1 MEAPA
6 ASPHRESPVFPPQ
19 GYHARMNAKRQTSTN
34 HARRRLLRLL
44 GLAGLSALA
53 RAAHAGNHAGA
64 SHGLPLVVVELFTS
78 QGCSACPPA
87 DALLREL
94 ARRPD
99 VLALTYNVD
108 YWDYLG
114 WRDTLG
120 SPDFTRRQR
129 RYAAWR
135 RDSRVYTPQMI
146 INGRHHVIGNRRE
159 EVMRLIARERQ
170 AGDCRR
176 VSMSLARRGD
186 LLLVRAGPQPDK
198 LDIHDAT
205 LWVITAIPEVTV
217 TIERGE
223 NRGRTLTYA
232 NVVRKI
238 VPAGMWHGRPLELP
252 LPAEELF
259 VDGASMCAALLQVED
274 HGPIIGAARL
284 DM

>member
-1 MEAPA
+1 MT
-6 ASPHRESPVFPPQ
+6 
-19 GYHARMNAKRQTSTN
+19 AKRHRHPAFRSS
-34 HARRRLLRLL
+34 RRRLLRLL
-44 GLAGLSALA
+44 GLAGLWGLGSGALA
-53 RAAHAGNHAGA
+53 APMPAEGGMRSAGNGHEKGHGA
-64 SHGLPLVVVELFTS
+64 LVVVELFTS

-146 INGRHHVIGNRRE
+146 INGRHHVIGNRRA
-159 EVMRLIARERQ
+159 EVLRLIEKERQ

-176 VSMSLARRGD
+176 VAMSMERRGD
-186 LLLVRAGPQPDK
+186 MLLVKAGPQPDR
-198 LDIHDAT
+198 LDVHDAT
-205 LWVITAIPEVTV
+205 LWVVTAVPEVTV

-223 NRGRTLTYA
+223 NRGRTLRYA
-232 NVVRKI
+232 NVVRRI
-238 VPAGMWHGRPLELP
+238 VPAGMWHGHPLELP

-259 VDGASMCAALLQVED
+259 VDGATMCAALLQIED
-274 HGPIIGAARL
+274 HGPIIGAAR
-284 DM
+284 MNM